1 MLALNYKTY
10 NKMHIFSKT
19 TFMDKYA
26 EIIVDISP
34 FNDETKQSSA
44 TGQNP
49 ENHKVFSQ
57 LSAALTSIQLKMC

>member
-1 MLALNYKTY
+1 
-10 NKMHIFSKT
+10 
-19 TFMDKYA
+19 MDKYA

-57 LSAALTSIQLKMC
+57 LSAALTSIQLKMCWLSFYPVLWLLLGAFSTTK